1 MVRFVQQNLLPR
13 VNEVTMDNLLSLR
26 EHDGRPIGLAILRD
40 DLSIPSV
47 SFIRMLRDLAPRN
60 QAFIFAHVDS
70 VKFPS
75 FTDTFH
81 IDNKS
86 ILPRFI
92 IWDGHSTYFEVSIQL
107 QLFLATIKIIL
118 WFKYEELLGKAI
130 FRPSSDMKK
139 QNFPEKAK
147 FMPLV

>member
-13 VNEVTMDNLLSLR
+13 VNEVTMDNLLNMR
-26 EHDGRPIGLAILRD
+26 EHGRPIGLAILRD
-40 DLSIPSV
+40 DMSIPSV

-86 ILPRFI
+86 VLPRFI
-92 IWDGHSTYFEVSIQL
+92 IWDGHSTYFEVIIQF
-107 QLFLATIKIIL
+107 QIKIIV
-118 WFKYEELLGKAI
+118 WVKYEELIGKAI
-130 FRPSSDMKK
+130 FLSSSDMKK
-139 QNFPEKAK
+139 QNFPEKAN